1 MSIVANGK
9 EVLIE
14 NIPIDKRDDKLIMQF
29 SKKVAETF
37 ANAPYNQ
44 YMVHESDLSRYISP
58 EEIFGTKDYI
68 PYDQLFSNHQGN
80 GYFYADNPEVAFKI
94 WKEKLLLK
102 DSVLILVRTSNSD
115 EIQGGIFTYKSTLEN
130 AFKRYEEWENPLLY
144 AGIQNEEIYRDYEE
158 FEELIQKEIPN
169 YDLYNQNIL
178 ILNCIFLSPNFRNNH
193 SILFKLCFDH
203 KAIMPDNDNT
213 PFLMELIENDP
224 AFKLYYPVGFTSN
237 KYLLDKLNQQHIY
250 LHESYKISS
259 GLFESRYA
267 RFFK

>member
-14 NIPIDKRDDKLIMQF
+14 NIPIEQRDDKLIMQF

-102 DSVLILVRTSNSD
+102 DSVLILVRTSDSD

-144 AGIQNEEIYRDYEE
+144 AGIQNEEIYRNY
-158 FEELIQKEIPN
+158 EELILALNDDFDINIKVS
-169 YDLYNQNIL
+169 NIL
-178 ILNCIFLSPNFRNNH
+178 MVWNLIFLTPIFRN
-193 SILFKLCFDH
+193 SIKVLIPLVAKLLVHLPDENIPLIGETMDDIAANKLFNYAKPEKVNYSFNSIDVQHHLIFVKNVQLGKSLLFNKL
-203 KAIMPDNDNT
+203 K
-213 PFLMELIENDP
+213 
-224 AFKLYYPVGFTSN
+224 
-237 KYLLDKLNQQHIY
+237 
-250 LHESYKISS
+250 
-259 GLFESRYA
+259 
-267 RFFK
+267 RFF